1 MGYKEALFPTWA
13 PLDKRE
19 DNSLD
24 QSVRCYMTEIQ
35 LQAILDAQG
44 DPDAEI
50 NLDMMTTADGR
61 EISKF
66 SLEAMTVGI
75 DVSNKLNEL
84 FYQFNLRYVG
94 NDSVFPTEST
104 APKVLTAFKNNP
116 FHFELRDEY
125 TKGPNPKKLPS
136 VRGTYYHGKP
146 ATRKIIEHFVRTTPV
161 VSKCDHPRCLSRLVI
176 VPKRDPGTTKS
187 SAPTGYRVTMNA
199 VINGCIKPTASITP
213 LATDEIKKL
222 HHYKYYLQ
230 LDGSQAFWS
239 IPLTEESKK
248 LLAFQTHEGI
258 FAWDRLTMG
267 AQPSS
272 SVQQGAYHEALDEYI
287 PWLHRHRF
295 ALLADDIAAGA
306 ETLEEL
312 FELYKMLIECL
323 AKAGIQ
329 VKPQKLK
336 FGVREIKFHNYKI
349 SRDRTAVKEENLEP
363 IRQMAIPTSVTEVK
377 AFLGCCG
384 QMSAYCQSYA
394 IMAEPLYRLTRKA
407 TIFPRPWL
415 PDTDY
420 DIAFHMIKGMMLD
433 TPLFL
438 WNKVSTRRLFIEVD
452 SSQEGWGACVY
463 QYAEDPP
470 AGVEDEGRFRL
481 LDKPS
486 VGPVSKRIIA
496 WISKAHTPYEQKLP
510 CFYRETLARLLTL
523 EHFRNLI
530 ETQHK
535 GAGTTVY
542 TDHLPAV
549 QETSLSNKGQ
559 LSTWRIHETADLN
572 SIVQTLHRSGI
583 TMEISDPLSR
593 INRTGDGMNMVIL
606 PLVLDELLT
615 RLPPEVKNYK
625 YLRVSAERDTA
636 AAARIVQRWRNPTNP
651 ISVLR
656 PEATGNY
663 ELLIAATFAD
673 KCTHRAADLFRKSKP
688 FAFLIP
694 TTLIREV
701 PRTAEGKTDKTVLDR
716 LEKSTKIVMSA
727 IGHTWLINLPNV
739 RLEQTNYVL
748 YSEDETVDYPHVYYN
763 KDENLHLDPHLMVGV
778 KEEALLIEALYKVD
792 VLLKD
797 GASRKPN
804 TSDLPECLAQTRSS
818 LNLNQSSSVDDEV
831 TRSHK
836 ISRPKGKVRFAPRED
851 TDMCL
856 PCEPKQTLTKVCTK
870 HKPVPTAFNKIPA
883 PRPFTEWIGQQPTPG
898 AADKMILVDTPPGYP
913 EGLQV
918 YKDENGNIRIPVP
931 AKDRIVLINQCHA
944 THLHVKGQRVNRQLA
959 ITYWWPTVQYRGK
972 KLTMEDF
979 IKVVCSACR
988 QCQLAQ
994 IRRNHLAAQFTP
1006 KNLPLPRQ
1014 QYGLDFYGHEQGNI
1028 LVAIDLC
1035 TREVTLWFLK
1045 NRDQHSVVRCLLQGL
1060 IFQKGVPMGF
1070 RSDAAKEFVHGTVE
1084 ALNLYL
1090 GIEHISTGGYNAR
1103 ANAVVERFMQTL
1115 NSMLRTCDDKTY
1127 KDIKNFLPAIAFAH
1141 NTTYNSVL
1149 EATPFECG
1157 HGLRARTVSDARMS
1171 PRLQFRTEEGRDN
1184 EDILDKWEATTSR
1197 LVLET
1202 ATRLLVVAQRNS
1214 EWHRRMTSERLNQAN
1229 RPVSKQEIPEGSQ
1242 VYFYKPPSQLEAKTN
1257 GRMVKHLHY
1266 YRGPATI
1273 KGRSKDRARNYEI
1286 EYKDKKGK
1294 VSLFYRDEGMI
1305 VPAREMPKPEDIT
1318 DPSDLPSPNPAMH
1331 DPENVLP
1338 LTEGELI
1345 ITRDDPTSTEWYVA
1359 EIHRVLPDKI
1369 VVKYFSTRT
1378 PSLDDYSGQTQ
1389 EAIEKRLKQ
1398 VHFRRTWYFRSG
1410 KNAGKGT
1417 VNPPFPNNPELRTW
1431 NGPLPKS
1438 ELSGALL
1445 IRGLGLTGAGKLT
1458 RESLRLAAQLKIP
1471 HAVTPTVEDEVPPVT
1486 TESLLTLD
1494 APYFFEVTTATAC
1507 YCTSCLAPTDCPS

>member
-50 NLDMMTTADGR
+50 NLDMMTTSDGR

-66 SLEAMTVGI
+66 SLEAMTVGT

-84 FYQFNLRYVG
+84 FYQFNLQYVG

-363 IRQMAIPTSVTEVK
+363 IRQMAIPTCVTEVK

-407 TIFPRPWL
+407 TIFPKPWL

-438 WNKVSTRRLFIEVD
+438 WNKVSTKRLFIEVD
-452 SSQEGWGACVY
+452 SSQTGWGACVY

-470 AGVEDEGRFRL
+470 VGVEDEGRFRL
-481 LDKPS
+481 LDKPAC
-486 VGPVSKRIIA
+486 GPTAKRIIA

-530 ETQHK
+530 ETQHV
-535 GAGTTVY
+535 GSGTTVY
-542 TDHLPAV
+542 TDHLPSI

-572 SIVQTLHRSGI
+572 SIVQTLHRSGV

-593 INRTGDGMNMVIL
+593 INRTGDSMNMVIL
-606 PLVLDELLT
+606 PLVLHELLS
-615 RLPPEVKNYK
+615 RLPPAVKDYK

-636 AAARIVQRWRNPTNP
+636 AAARIVQRWRNLTNP

-663 ELLIAATFAD
+663 EFLIAATFAD
-673 KCTHRAADLFRKSKP
+673 KCTHRAADLLRKNKP

-694 TTLIREV
+694 TTLLQEI
-701 PRTAEGKTDKTVLDR
+701 PRTAEGTIDKTVSSGLKR
-716 LEKSTKIVMSA
+716 TTKIVMSA
-727 IGHTWLINLPNV
+727 IGHTWLVNLPKV
-739 RLEQTNYVL
+739 LSDVTNYVL
-748 YSEDETVDYPHVYYN
+748 YSEDRNIQYNHVYYN
-763 KDENLHLDPHLMVGV
+763 KDDNLHLDSHLLVGA
-778 KEEALLIEALYKVD
+778 KEEALLIEALLKVD
-792 VLLKD
+792 DLLKD
-797 GASRKPN
+797 GASRKP
-804 TSDLPECLAQTRSS
+804 SAADLPECLAQTRSA
-818 LNLNQSSSVDDEV
+818 NIDV
-831 TRSHK
+831 T
-836 ISRPKGKVRFAPRED
+836 
-851 TDMCL
+851 
-856 PCEPKQTLTKVCTK
+856 
-870 HKPVPTAFNKIPA
+870 
-883 PRPFTEWIGQQPTPG
+883 
-898 AADKMILVDTPPGYP
+898 
-913 EGLQV
+913 
-918 YKDENGNIRIPVP
+918 
-931 AKDRIVLINQCHA
+931 
-944 THLHVKGQRVNRQLA
+944 
-959 ITYWWPTVQYRGK
+959 
-972 KLTMEDF
+972 
-979 IKVVCSACR
+979 
-988 QCQLAQ
+988 
-994 IRRNHLAAQFTP
+994 
-1006 KNLPLPRQ
+1006 
-1014 QYGLDFYGHEQGNI
+1014 
-1028 LVAIDLC
+1028 
-1035 TREVTLWFLK
+1035 
-1045 NRDQHSVVRCLLQGL
+1045 
-1060 IFQKGVPMGF
+1060 
-1070 RSDAAKEFVHGTVE
+1070 
-1084 ALNLYL
+1084 
-1090 GIEHISTGGYNAR
+1090 
-1103 ANAVVERFMQTL
+1103 
-1115 NSMLRTCDDKTY
+1115 
-1127 KDIKNFLPAIAFAH
+1127 
-1141 NTTYNSVL
+1141 
-1149 EATPFECG
+1149 
-1157 HGLRARTVSDARMS
+1157 
-1171 PRLQFRTEEGRDN
+1171 
-1184 EDILDKWEATTSR
+1184 
-1197 LVLET
+1197 
-1202 ATRLLVVAQRNS
+1202 
-1214 EWHRRMTSERLNQAN
+1214 
-1229 RPVSKQEIPEGSQ
+1229 
-1242 VYFYKPPSQLEAKTN
+1242 
-1257 GRMVKHLHY
+1257 
-1266 YRGPATI
+1266 
-1273 KGRSKDRARNYEI
+1273 
-1286 EYKDKKGK
+1286 
-1294 VSLFYRDEGMI
+1294 
-1305 VPAREMPKPEDIT
+1305 
-1318 DPSDLPSPNPAMH
+1318 
-1331 DPENVLP
+1331 
-1338 LTEGELI
+1338 
-1345 ITRDDPTSTEWYVA
+1345 
-1359 EIHRVLPDKI
+1359 
-1369 VVKYFSTRT
+1369 
-1378 PSLDDYSGQTQ
+1378 
-1389 EAIEKRLKQ
+1389 
-1398 VHFRRTWYFRSG
+1398 
-1410 KNAGKGT
+1410 
-1417 VNPPFPNNPELRTW
+1417 
-1431 NGPLPKS
+1431 
-1438 ELSGALL
+1438 
-1445 IRGLGLTGAGKLT
+1445 
-1458 RESLRLAAQLKIP
+1458 
-1471 HAVTPTVEDEVPPVT
+1471 
-1486 TESLLTLD
+1486 
-1494 APYFFEVTTATAC
+1494 
-1507 YCTSCLAPTDCPS
+1507 